1 MIVQTRLVNVQKE
14 HYESV
19 SWLQSPLLE
28 NWRQMTVLKE
38 QGLVQNL
45 EIVIRRHGDN
55 GGKVH
60 IVDKAYMA
68 CQVADLFVHLCIY
81 FTISLCIFI

>member
-1 MIVQTRLVNVQKE
+1 M
-14 HYESV
+14 
-19 SWLQSPLLE
+19 
-28 NWRQMTVLKE
+28 LKE